1 MESKT
6 KRHFAPRSNNLS
18 QVWTLPML
26 AIAVTTGL
34 VTEFVPAAMKSY
46 ALRVAMTPM
55 NAMFATSI
63 TVLIAA
69 KRILGLQM
77 KWTGAR
83 LTFVKNFVQ
92 TAD

>member
-1 MESKT
+1 MISTAAYIMESKT

-34 VTEFVPAAMKSY
+34 VTEFVPTAMKSY
-46 ALRVAMTPM
+46 ALGVVMTPR

-69 KRILGLQM
+69 KRMGLQM

-83 LTFVKNFVQ
+83 L
-92 TAD
+92 